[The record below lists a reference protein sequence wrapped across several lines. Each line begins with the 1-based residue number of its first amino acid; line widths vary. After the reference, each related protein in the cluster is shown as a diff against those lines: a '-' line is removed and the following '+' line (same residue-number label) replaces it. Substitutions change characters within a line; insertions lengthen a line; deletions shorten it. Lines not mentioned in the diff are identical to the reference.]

1 MALSIELHSSLDNG
15 YTADVNEYCMT
26 TTEEQDPG
34 STFETLTLEDF
45 DPSYKKKHCELYLI
59 ASDDDN
65 YKIIKQ
71 KTLSEVGNR

>member
-45 DPSYKKKHCELYLI
+45 DPSYKKMQCELYLI

-65 YKIIKQ
+65 YEIIKQ
-71 KTLSEVGNR
+71 KTL